1 MRPAERSQLGT
12 TLDGLLAGIQRN
24 TSFLKALCKLA
35 LTPGIT
41 QHLKAVRF
49 AKRHVMRRRVR
60 DLGTSIGPGLGKAIA
75 LESSLSMIAIP
86 TTYAGS
92 EMTPVYGDRGRSE
105 SYGARAA
112 VLPKTVIYHSQ
123 LSRELPPGLSFV
135 SGVNVIAHAAER
147 LYANDGN
154 PIISLM
160 AEDRI
165 RALATGLR
173 GVKNEP
179 QSLVARSGC
188 LYGAWRCGCVLGH
201 VEMELHHELHD
212 APGASFNLPHAQTHA
227 IILPHGH
234 TTARRCLRP

>member
-1 MRPAERSQLGT
+1 MATG
-12 TLDGLLAGIQRN
+12 DGLNRTG
-24 TSFLKALCKLA
+24 
-35 LTPGIT
+35 
-41 QHLKAVRF
+41 
-49 AKRHVMRRRVR
+49 R
-60 DLGTSIGPGLGKAIA
+60 DLH
-75 LESSLSMIAIP
+75 
-86 TTYAGS
+86 
-92 EMTPVYGDRGRSE
+92 
-105 SYGARAA
+105 
-112 VLPKTVIYHSQ
+112 VLPKTVIYHPE

-154 PIISLM
+154 PIMSLM

-188 LYGAWRCGCVLGH
+188 LYGAWLCGCVLGH
-201 VEMELHHELHD
+201 VEMELHHELYD
-212 APGASFNLPHAQTHA
+212 ALGGSFDLPHAQTHA
-227 IILPHGH
+227 IILPHWH